1 MEKIPYLSPSCEI
14 ISFDTNEILAASGG
28 VYSDGDGTH
37 PIDWGGNADDPS
49 IDPDARARN
58 DFHWGNLWG

>member
-1 MEKIPYLSPSCEI
+1 MEN
-14 ISFDTNEILAASGG
+14 DILVTSGTEGVTSGG
-28 VYSDGDGTH
+28 DGGHDIG
-37 PIDWGGNADDPS
+37 WGGNADDPS